1 MDIKQLTKEQEKE
14 SKEWLRSYKFV
25 NICKKCGVMYGS
37 DLQER
42 IIICPKCYN
51 KFKGKENK

>member
-1 MDIKQLTKEQEKE
+1 MKIKQLTKEQEKE